1 MKAEKIK
8 IKVRENA
15 EITMRDRTG
24 KLGLYLVGPG
34 WVEVKMKKKH
44 KRKAKKI

>member
-1 MKAEKIK
+1 MKAEKV
-8 IKVRENA
+8 KVRIKENA
-15 EITMRDRTG
+15 EIIMRDRTG

-34 WVEVKMKKKH
+34 SVEVKMRKKR